1 MAAKTA
7 LITGITG
14 QDGAYLANLLLS
26 KGYEVHGL
34 KRRTSLFNT
43 DRIDHLF
50 HDPQVT
56 GVPLELHH
64 GDMTDSSSLI
74 SLFNKVKP
82 DEIYNLAAQSHV
94 KVSFE
99 IPEYTA
105 NSDALGVLRLLE
117 AVKSA
122 GLIKKTKIFSSNHIV
137 VIHREKKTQDKLNS
151 FIDII
156 LSKQYGRSKI
166 IFGVFN

>member
-1 MAAKTA
+1 LAAKTA

-56 GVPLELHH
+56 GVPFELHH
-64 GDMTDSSSLI
+64 GDMTDSSSLL
-74 SLFNKVKP
+74 SVVAETQP
-82 DEIYNLAAQSHV
+82 DEIYNLAAQSQV
-94 KVSFE
+94 AVSFE
-99 IPEYTA
+99 APEYTA
-105 NSDALGVLRLLE
+105 NSDATGVLRLLE
-117 AVKSA
+117 V
-122 GLIKKTKIFSSNHIV
+122 TCP
-137 VIHREKKTQDKLNS
+137 R
-151 FIDII
+151 
-156 LSKQYGRSKI
+156 
-166 IFGVFN
+166 